1 MDDSSS
7 NYDYDSGYLSNSDVD
22 MSDNEEMRGFDFF
35 PLDLQPS
42 IHSPLF
48 LMIRRELEAIS
59 EVQLVFQ

>member
-7 NYDYDSGYLSNSDVD
+7 NYDYDNVYLSNSDVD
-22 MSDNEEMRGFDFF
+22 MSDNEDMKEFNFF
-35 PLDLQPS
+35 ALQHS